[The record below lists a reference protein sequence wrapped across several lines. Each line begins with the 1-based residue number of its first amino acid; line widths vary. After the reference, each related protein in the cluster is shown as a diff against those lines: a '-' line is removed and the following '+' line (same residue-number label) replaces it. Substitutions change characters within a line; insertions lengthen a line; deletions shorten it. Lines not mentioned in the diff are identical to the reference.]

1 VEHLDEASLG
11 EDAGID
17 ALVDDADARAHD
29 EPGTADEDGAAEPLA
44 GLDHADTPGGAEPG
58 EHARGQAERVIETR
72 FRVEDDVDGWRL
84 DRYLR
89 HKIPR
94 LSRTRIQRVIERQ
107 LTIDGAPAK
116 AATRLRRRQL
126 ILIRRPAPPEPT
138 VPRHFTVLVDDGDV
152 LALDKPAGLPMHPTA
167 RYHFNTLTRLL
178 GERFPGEPLQIAH
191 RLDRETSG
199 VVLVAR
205 GPLAAR
211 GLKMA
216 FAARRVEKRY
226 LALAHGQVRDGLGT
240 IDLPL
245 RLSKGPIRVQMEV
258 APDGLPSRTRW
269 RVVERLRGHTLVEC
283 RPETGRQHQIRAH
296 LSAIGHPIV
305 GDKLYGED
313 PRLFTS
319 FCDGGWTPTLA
330 ARLGLPRQA
339 LHASEVT
346 FPHPRTGQPTNV
358 RAPLPADM
366 EGYLEVLRSP
376 R

>member
-1 VEHLDEASLG
+1 
-11 EDAGID
+11 
-17 ALVDDADARAHD
+17 
-29 EPGTADEDGAAEPLA
+29 
-44 GLDHADTPGGAEPG
+44 
-58 EHARGQAERVIETR
+58 
-72 FRVEDDVDGWRL
+72 
-84 DRYLR
+84 
-89 HKIPR
+89 
-94 LSRTRIQRVIERQ
+94 
-107 LTIDGAPAK
+107 
-116 AATRLRRRQL
+116 
-126 ILIRRPAPPEPT
+126 LIRRPAPPEPS
-138 VPRHFTVLVDDGDV
+138 VPRHFTVLADDGDV

-226 LALAHGQVRDGLGT
+226 LALTHGQVRDGLGT

-269 RVVERLRGHTLVEC
+269 RVVERLRDHTLVEC

-296 LSAIGHPIV
+296 LAAIGHPIL

-319 FCDGGWTPTLA
+319 FCDSGWTPTLA

-346 FPHPRTGQPTNV
+346 FPHPRTGQGSTA

-366 EGYLEVLRSP
+366 TEYLAILR
-376 R
+376 